1 MIKSMTGF
9 GVATIDKP
17 SENINLEIKS
27 LNSRNLDIR
36 FSGLNIS
43 AEFEQKIKKIISD
56 VIERGSV
63 KVSIELDKNNVEKT
77 LKFDENKLNSIIEL
91 IDNIESNF
99 QRKLDINSFISLNDI
114 YSSSNIQIVDDKETA
129 DAFVKALDQLDKA
142 RIDEGKQLYKDFHK
156 RLKKIKN
163 DINSIEGLAK
173 KHTLK
178 RKSEI
183 AEKIKFLTEQD
194 SLDENRLMQEVAYL
208 IERSDITEE
217 TVRVNIHIDSFLKY
231 LESNDPVG
239 KRLGFLAQ
247 EINREIN
254 TIGSKSPLPKITG
267 KIVEIKNELE
277 KIKEQLQNIL

>member
-17 SENINLEIKS
+17 IENINLEIKS

-63 KVSIELDKNNVEKT
+63 KVSIELDKNNAEKT

-91 IDNIESNF
+91 IDKIESNF
-99 QRKLDINSFISLNDI
+99 QQKLDINSFISLNDI
-114 YSSSNIQIVDDKETA
+114 YSSSNIQIVDDKETT

-142 RIDEGKQLYKDFHK
+142 RIDEGKQIYKDFQR

-163 DINSIEGLAK
+163 DINSIEKLAK
-173 KHTLK
+173 KLSLK
-178 RKSEI
+178 RKNEI
-183 AEKIKFLTEQD
+183 ADKIKFLTGQD
-194 SLDENRLMQEVAYL
+194 SLDENRLMQEIAYL

-217 TVRVNIHIDSFLKY
+217 TVRVNIHIGSFLKY

-254 TIGSKSPLPKITG
+254 TIGSKSPLPKITS

>member
-1 MIKSMTGF
+1 MTGF
-9 GVATIDKP
+9 GVATIEKP

-56 VIERGSV
+56 VIKRGSV
-63 KVSIELDKNNVEKT
+63 KISIELDKNNVGKT

-91 IDNIESNF
+91 INEIESKF
-99 QRKLDINSFISLNDI
+99 QQKIDINSFISLNDI
-114 YSSSNIQIVDDKETA
+114 YSSSNTQISDNKETI
-129 DAFVKALDQLDKA
+129 DAFAKALGQLNKA
-142 RIDEGKQLYKDFHK
+142 RIDEGKEIYKDFRR
-156 RLKKIKN
+156 RLKKIKI
-163 DINSIEGLAK
+163 DIISIEKLSK
-173 KHTLK
+173 KLTLK
-178 RKSEI
+178 RRSEI
-183 AEKIKFLTEQD
+183 AEKVKFLTEQD

-217 TVRVNIHIDSFLKY
+217 TVRVNIHIGSFLKY

-239 KRLGFLAQ
+239 KRLGFLVQ
-247 EINREIN
+247 EINREVN
-254 TIGSKSPLPKITG
+254 TIGSKSPMTKITS

>member
-1 MIKSMTGF
+1 MTGF
-9 GVATIDKP
+9 GVATIVKP

-36 FSGLNIS
+36 FSGLNIG

-63 KVSIELDKNNVEKT
+63 KVSIELDKNNIKKT
-77 LKFDENKLNSIIEL
+77 LKFDENKLNSIIQL
-91 IDNIESNF
+91 ISEIESRF
-99 QRKLDINSFISLNDI
+99 QQKLDINSFISLNDI
-114 YSSSNIQIVDDKETA
+114 YSSSNIQIGDDKETF
-129 DAFVKALDQLDKA
+129 DAFAKALGQLDKA
-142 RIDEGKQLYKDFHK
+142 RIEEGKQIYKDFQS
-156 RLKKIKN
+156 RLIKIKN
-163 DINSIEGLAK
+163 DINYIEKLAK
-173 KHTLK
+173 KLTLK
-178 RKSEI
+178 IKSEI
-183 AEKIKFLTEQD
+183 AEKIKFLIDQD

-247 EINREIN
+247 EISREIN
-254 TIGSKSPLPKITG
+254 TIGSKSPLPKITS

>member
-1 MIKSMTGF
+1 MSRVLCIFVGSK
-9 GVATIDKP
+9 AR
-17 SENINLEIKS
+17 ENSHLVWS
-27 LNSRNLDIR
+27 S
-36 FSGLNIS
+36 
-43 AEFEQKIKKIISD
+43 KIKI
-56 VIERGSV
+56 G
-63 KVSIELDKNNVEKT
+63 
-77 LKFDENKLNSIIEL
+77 
-91 IDNIESNF
+91 
-99 QRKLDINSFISLNDI
+99 
-114 YSSSNIQIVDDKETA
+114 DDKETI
-129 DAFVKALDQLDKA
+129 DALLNALGQLDKA

-163 DINSIEGLAK
+163 DINSIEELAK
-173 KHTLK
+173 KLTLK

-217 TVRVNIHIDSFLKY
+217 TVRVNIHIGSFLKY

-247 EINREIN
+247 EISREIN
-254 TIGSKSPLPKITG
+254 TIGSKSPLPKITS

>member
-1 MIKSMTGF
+1 MTGF
-9 GVATIDKP
+9 GVATIEKP
-17 SENINLEIKS
+17 TENINLEIKS

-43 AEFEQKIKKIISD
+43 AEFEQKIKKIISN

-63 KVSIELDKNNVEKT
+63 KVSIVLDENNVEKS
-77 LKFDENKLNSIIEL
+77 LKFDENKLKSIIEL
-91 IDNIESNF
+91 INEIESKF
-99 QRKLDINSFISLNDI
+99 QQKLDINSFISLSDV
-114 YSSSNIQIVDDKETA
+114 YSTSNIKIGDDKQTI
-129 DAFVKALDQLDKA
+129 DAFVKALGQLDKA
-142 RIDEGKQLYKDFHK
+142 RVDEGKQLYKDFHK

-163 DINSIEGLAK
+163 DINSIEKLAK
-173 KHTLK
+173 KLTLK

-194 SLDENRLMQEVAYL
+194 FLDENRLMQEVAYL

-254 TIGSKSPLPKITG
+254 TIGSKSPLPKITS

>member
-9 GVATIDKP
+9 GVATIDRP

-27 LNSRNLDIR
+27 FNSRNLDIR
-36 FSGLNIS
+36 FSGLSIS

-56 VIERGSV
+56 VIKRGSV
-63 KVSIELDKNNVEKT
+63 KVFIELDKNNVEKT

-91 IDNIESNF
+91 INEIESNF
-99 QRKLDINSFISLNDI
+99 QQKLDINSFISLNDI
-114 YSSSNIQIVDDKETA
+114 YSSPNIQISDNQETIN
-129 DAFVKALDQLDKA
+129 AFIKALGQLDKA
-142 RIDEGKQLYKDFHK
+142 RIDEGKQIYKDFQR

-163 DINSIEGLAK
+163 DINSIEKLAK
-173 KHTLK
+173 KLRLK

-183 AEKIKFLTEQD
+183 AEKVKFLTEHD

-217 TVRVNIHIDSFLKY
+217 IVRVNIHIGSFLKY
-231 LESNDPVG
+231 LEANDPVG

-247 EINREIN
+247 EIVREIN
-254 TIGSKSPLPKITG
+254 TIGSKSTLPKITS

-277 KIKEQLQNIL
+277 KVREQLQNIL

>member
-1 MIKSMTGF
+1 MTGF
-9 GVATIDKP
+9 GFATIDKQ

-63 KVSIELDKNNVEKT
+63 KVSIVLDENNVEKS

-91 IDNIESNF
+91 INEIETNF
-99 QRKLDINSFISLNDI
+99 KQKLDINSFISLSDI
-114 YSSSNIQIVDDKETA
+114 YSTSEIKIGDDKETI
-129 DAFVKALDQLDKA
+129 DALLNALGQLDKA

-163 DINSIEGLAK
+163 DISSIEELAK

>member
-9 GVATIDKP
+9 GVATINKP

-63 KVSIELDKNNVEKT
+63 KVSIELDKNNVEKS

-91 IDNIESNF
+91 INEIETNF
-99 QRKLDINSFISLNDI
+99 KQKLDINSFISLSDI
-114 YSSSNIQIVDDKETA
+114 YSTSKIKIGDDKETI
-129 DAFVKALDQLDKA
+129 DALLNALGQLDKA

-163 DINSIEGLAK
+163 DINFIEKLAK

-217 TVRVNIHIDSFLKY
+217 TVRVNIHIESFLKY

>member
-1 MIKSMTGF
+1 MTGF

-43 AEFEQKIKKIISD
+43 ADFEQKIKKIISD

-63 KVSIELDKNNVEKT
+63 KVSIELDKNNAEKT

-91 IDNIESNF
+91 INEIETNF
-99 QRKLDINSFISLNDI
+99 KQKLDINSFISLSDI
-114 YSSSNIQIVDDKETA
+114 YSTSKINIGDDKETI
-129 DAFVKALDQLDKA
+129 DALLNALGQLDKA

-163 DINSIEGLAK
+163 DINSIEELAK
-173 KHTLK
+173 KHTIK

-254 TIGSKSPLPKITG
+254 TIGSKSPLPKITS

>member
-43 AEFEQKIKKIISD
+43 ADFEQKIKKIISD

-63 KVSIELDKNNVEKT
+63 KVSIELDKNNAEKT

-91 IDNIESNF
+91 IDEIESNF
-99 QRKLDINSFISLNDI
+99 QQKLDINSFISLNDI
-114 YSSSNIQIVDDKETA
+114 YSSSNIQIVDDKETT

-142 RIDEGKQLYKDFHK
+142 RIDEGKQIYKDFQR

-163 DINSIEGLAK
+163 DINSIEKLAK
-173 KHTLK
+173 KLSLK

-183 AEKIKFLTEQD
+183 ADKIKFLTGQD

-217 TVRVNIHIDSFLKY
+217 TVRVNIHIGSFLKY
-231 LESNDPVG
+231 LELNDPVG

-254 TIGSKSPLPKITG
+254 TIGSKSPLPKITS
-267 KIVEIKNELE
+267 KIVEIKNEIE

>member
-43 AEFEQKIKKIISD
+43 ADFEQKIKKIISD

-63 KVSIELDKNNVEKT
+63 KVSIELDKNNAEKT
-77 LKFDENKLNSIIEL
+77 LKFDENKLNSIIKL
-91 IDNIESNF
+91 IDEIETNF
-99 QRKLDINSFISLNDI
+99 QQKLDINSFISLNDI
-114 YSSSNIQIVDDKETA
+114 YSSSNIQIVDDNETT
-129 DAFVKALDQLDKA
+129 DAFVTALDQLDKA
-142 RIDEGKQLYKDFHK
+142 RIDEGKQIYKDFQR

-163 DINSIEGLAK
+163 DINSIEKLAK
-173 KHTLK
+173 KLSIK

-183 AEKIKFLTEQD
+183 ADKIKFLTGQD

-217 TVRVNIHIDSFLKY
+217 TVRVNIHIGSFIKY

-247 EINREIN
+247 EISREIN
-254 TIGSKSPLPKITG
+254 TIGSKSPLPKITS

>member
-1 MIKSMTGF
+1 MTGF
-9 GVATIDKP
+9 GVATIDKQ

-27 LNSRNLDIR
+27 INSRNLDIR
-36 FSGLNIS
+36 FSGLTIS

-63 KVSIELDKNNVEKT
+63 KVSIVLDENNVEKS

-91 IDNIESNF
+91 INEIETNF
-99 QRKLDINSFISLNDI
+99 KQKLDINSFISLSDI
-114 YSSSNIQIVDDKETA
+114 YSTSKIKIGDDKQTI
-129 DAFVKALDQLDKA
+129 DAFVKALGQLDKA

-163 DINSIEGLAK
+163 DINSIEELAK
-173 KHTLK
+173 KLTLK

-254 TIGSKSPLPKITG
+254 TIGSKSPLPKITN

>member
-9 GVATIDKP
+9 GVATIAKP

-56 VIERGSV
+56 FIERGSV

-77 LKFDENKLNSIIEL
+77 LKFDENKLNSIIDL
-91 IDNIESNF
+91 IYKIESKF
-99 QRKLDINSFISLNDI
+99 QQKLDINSLISLNDI
-114 YSSSNIQIVDDKETA
+114 YSPSNIQIGDDKETI
-129 DAFVKALDQLDKA
+129 DAFIKALGQLDKT
-142 RIDEGKQLYKDFHK
+142 RIDEGKQIYKDFQK
-156 RLKKIKN
+156 RLKKIIN
-163 DINSIEGLAK
+163 DINSIEKLAK
-173 KHTLK
+173 KLTLK
-178 RKSEI
+178 RKSEL
-183 AEKIKFLTEQD
+183 AEKIKFLTEQE

-217 TVRVNIHIDSFLKY
+217 TVRVNIHIGSFLKY

-239 KRLGFLAQ
+239 KRLGFLTQ

-254 TIGSKSPLPKITG
+254 TIGSKSPLPKITT

>member
-1 MIKSMTGF
+1 M
-9 GVATIDKP
+9 
-17 SENINLEIKS
+17 
-27 LNSRNLDIR
+27 
-36 FSGLNIS
+36 
-43 AEFEQKIKKIISD
+43 
-56 VIERGSV
+56 
-63 KVSIELDKNNVEKT
+63 
-77 LKFDENKLNSIIEL
+77 
-91 IDNIESNF
+91 
-99 QRKLDINSFISLNDI
+99 
-114 YSSSNIQIVDDKETA
+114 
-129 DAFVKALDQLDKA
+129 DKA

-163 DINSIEGLAK
+163 DINSIEELAK

>member
-1 MIKSMTGF
+1 MTGF
-9 GVATIDKP
+9 GVATIDKR

-43 AEFEQKIKKIISD
+43 ADFEQKIKKIISD
-56 VIERGSV
+56 VIKRGSV
-63 KVSIELDKNNVEKT
+63 KVSLELDKNNAEKT

-91 IDNIESNF
+91 IDEIESNF
-99 QRKLDINSFISLNDI
+99 QQKLDINSFISLNDI
-114 YSSSNIQIVDDKETA
+114 YSSSNIQIVDDKKTT

-142 RIDEGKQLYKDFHK
+142 RIDEGKQIYKDFQR

-163 DINSIEGLAK
+163 DIKSIEKLAK
-173 KHTLK
+173 KLSLK

-183 AEKIKFLTEQD
+183 ADKIKFLTGQD

-217 TVRVNIHIDSFLKY
+217 TVRVNIHIGSFLKY

-247 EINREIN
+247 EISREIN
-254 TIGSKSPLPKITG
+254 TIGSKSPLPKITS

>member
-1 MIKSMTGF
+1 MTGF
-9 GVATIDKP
+9 GVATIDRP
-17 SENINLEIKS
+17 SEKINLEIKS

-63 KVSIELDKNNVEKT
+63 KVSIELDKNNAEKT

-91 IDNIESNF
+91 IDEIESNF
-99 QRKLDINSFISLNDI
+99 QQKLDINSIISLNDI
-114 YSSSNIQIVDDKETA
+114 YSSSNIQIVDDKETT

-142 RIDEGKQLYKDFHK
+142 RIDEGKQIYKDFQR

-163 DINSIEGLAK
+163 DINSIEKLAK
-173 KHTLK
+173 KLSLK

-217 TVRVNIHIDSFLKY
+217 TVRVNIHIGSFIKY

-247 EINREIN
+247 EISREIN
-254 TIGSKSPLPKITG
+254 TIGSKSPLPKITS

>member
-1 MIKSMTGF
+1 MTGF
-9 GVATIDKP
+9 GVATIDKQ

-63 KVSIELDKNNVEKT
+63 KVSIVLDENNVEKS

-91 IDNIESNF
+91 INEIETNF
-99 QRKLDINSFISLNDI
+99 KQKLDINSFISLSDI
-114 YSSSNIQIVDDKETA
+114 YSTSKIKIGDDKETI
-129 DAFVKALDQLDKA
+129 DALLNALGQLDKA

-163 DINSIEGLAK
+163 DINFIEELAK

>member
-1 MIKSMTGF
+1 MTGF
-9 GVATIDKP
+9 GVATIDKQ

-63 KVSIELDKNNVEKT
+63 KVSIDIDKNNLEKT
-77 LKFDENKLNSIIEL
+77 LKFDEDKLNSIIEL
-91 IDNIESNF
+91 INEIESRF
-99 QRKLDINSFISLNDI
+99 QQKLDINSFISLNDI
-114 YSSSNIQIVDDKETA
+114 YCSSNIQIGDDKETI
-129 DAFVKALDQLDKA
+129 DAFVKALSQLDNT
-142 RIDEGKQLYKDFHK
+142 RIDEGKQIYKDFQR
-156 RLKKIKN
+156 RLKKIN
-163 DINSIEGLAK
+163 DDINAIEKLAK
-173 KHTLK
+173 KLTLQ

-183 AEKIKFLTEQD
+183 AEKIKFLTKQD

-217 TVRVNIHIDSFLKY
+217 TVRVNIHIGSFLKY
-231 LESNDPVG
+231 LDSNDPVG

-247 EINREIN
+247 EINREVN
-254 TIGSKSPLPKITG
+254 TIGSKSPLPEITS

-277 KIKEQLQNIL
+277 KIKEQSQNIL

>member
-9 GVATIDKP
+9 GVATIDRP
-17 SENINLEIKS
+17 SEKINLEIKS

-63 KVSIELDKNNVEKT
+63 KVSIELDKNNAEKT

-91 IDNIESNF
+91 IDEIESNF
-99 QRKLDINSFISLNDI
+99 QQKLDINSIISLNDI
-114 YSSSNIQIVDDKETA
+114 YSSSNIQIVDDKETT

-142 RIDEGKQLYKDFHK
+142 RIDEGKQIYKDFQR

-163 DINSIEGLAK
+163 DINFIEKLAK
-173 KHTLK
+173 KLSLK

-183 AEKIKFLTEQD
+183 ADKIKFLTGQD

-217 TVRVNIHIDSFLKY
+217 TVRVNIHIGSFLKY
-231 LESNDPVG
+231 LELNDPVG

-254 TIGSKSPLPKITG
+254 TIGSKSPLPKITS
-267 KIVEIKNELE
+267 KIVEIKNEIE

>member
-63 KVSIELDKNNVEKT
+63 KVSIELDKNNAEKT

-91 IDNIESNF
+91 IDEIESNF
-99 QRKLDINSFISLNDI
+99 QQKLDINSFISLNDI
-114 YSSSNIQIVDDKETA
+114 YSSSNIQIVDDKETT
-129 DAFVKALDQLDKA
+129 DAFLKALDQLDKA
-142 RIDEGKQLYKDFHK
+142 RIDEGKQIYKDFQG

-163 DINSIEGLAK
+163 DINSIEKLAK
-173 KHTLK
+173 KLSRK

-183 AEKIKFLTEQD
+183 ADKIKFLTRQD

-217 TVRVNIHIDSFLKY
+217 TVRVNIHIGSFLKY

-239 KRLGFLAQ
+239 KRLGFLSQ
-247 EINREIN
+247 EISREIN
-254 TIGSKSPLPKITG
+254 TIGSKSPLPKITS

>member
-9 GVATIDKP
+9 GVATINKP

-63 KVSIELDKNNVEKT
+63 KVSIELDKNNAEKT

-91 IDNIESNF
+91 IDKIESNF
-99 QRKLDINSFISLNDI
+99 QQKIDINSFISLNDI
-114 YSSSNIQIVDDKETA
+114 YSSSNIQIVDDKETT

-142 RIDEGKQLYKDFHK
+142 RIDEGKQIYIDFK
-156 RLKKIKN
+156 RRLKKIKN
-163 DINSIEGLAK
+163 DINSIEKLAK
-173 KHTLK
+173 KLSLK

-183 AEKIKFLTEQD
+183 ADKIKFLTGQD

-247 EINREIN
+247 EIGREIN
-254 TIGSKSPLPKITG
+254 TIGSKSPLPKITS

-277 KIKEQLQNIL
+277 KIKEQIQNIL

>member
-1 MIKSMTGF
+1 MTGF
-9 GVATIDKP
+9 GVATIDKQ

-63 KVSIELDKNNVEKT
+63 KVSIVLDENNVEKS

-91 IDNIESNF
+91 INEIETNF
-99 QRKLDINSFISLNDI
+99 KQKLDINSLISLSDI
-114 YSSSNIQIVDDKETA
+114 YSTSKIKISDDKETI
-129 DAFVKALDQLDKA
+129 DALLNALGQLDKA

-163 DINSIEGLAK
+163 DINSIEELAK

>member
-9 GVATIDKP
+9 GVATIDKR

-43 AEFEQKIKKIISD
+43 ADFEQKIKKIISD
-56 VIERGSV
+56 VIKRGSV
-63 KVSIELDKNNVEKT
+63 KVSLELDKNNAEKT

-91 IDNIESNF
+91 IDEIESNF
-99 QRKLDINSFISLNDI
+99 QQKLDINSFISLNDI
-114 YSSSNIQIVDDKETA
+114 YSSSNIQIVDDKKTT

-142 RIDEGKQLYKDFHK
+142 RIDEGKQIYKDFQR

-163 DINSIEGLAK
+163 DIKSIEKLAK
-173 KHTLK
+173 KLSLK

-183 AEKIKFLTEQD
+183 ADKIKFLTGQD

-217 TVRVNIHIDSFLKY
+217 TVRVNIHIGSFLKY

-247 EINREIN
+247 EISREIN
-254 TIGSKSPLPKITG
+254 TIGSKSPLPKITS

>member
-1 MIKSMTGF
+1 MTGF
-9 GVATIDKP
+9 GVAKIAKP
-17 SENINLEIKS
+17 TENINLEIKS

-63 KVSIELDKNNVEKT
+63 KVSIDIDKNNLEKT
-77 LKFDENKLNSIIEL
+77 LKFDEDKLNSIIEL
-91 IDNIESNF
+91 INEIESRF
-99 QRKLDINSFISLNDI
+99 QQKLDINSFISLNDI
-114 YSSSNIQIVDDKETA
+114 YCSSNIQIGDDKETI
-129 DAFVKALDQLDKA
+129 DAFVKALSQLDNT
-142 RIDEGKQLYKDFHK
+142 RIDEGKQIYKDFQR
-156 RLKKIKN
+156 RLKKIN
-163 DINSIEGLAK
+163 DDINAIEKLAK
-173 KHTLK
+173 KLTLQ

-183 AEKIKFLTEQD
+183 AEKIKFLTKQD

-217 TVRVNIHIDSFLKY
+217 TVRVNIHIGSFLKY
-231 LESNDPVG
+231 LDSNDPVG

-247 EINREIN
+247 EINREVN
-254 TIGSKSPLPKITG
+254 TIGSKSPLPEITS

-277 KIKEQLQNIL
+277 KIKEQSQNIL

>member
-56 VIERGSV
+56 FIERGSV
-63 KVSIELDKNNVEKT
+63 KVSIELDKNNAEKT
-77 LKFDENKLNSIIEL
+77 LEFDENKLNSIIEL
-91 IDNIESNF
+91 IDKIESNF
-99 QRKLDINSFISLNDI
+99 QQKLDINSFISLNDI
-114 YSSSNIQIVDDKETA
+114 YSSSNIQIVDDKETT

-142 RIDEGKQLYKDFHK
+142 RIDEGKQIYKDFQR

-163 DINSIEGLAK
+163 DINFIEKLAK
-173 KHTLK
+173 KLSLK

-183 AEKIKFLTEQD
+183 ADKIKFLTGQD
-194 SLDENRLMQEVAYL
+194 SLDESRLMQEVAYL

-239 KRLGFLAQ
+239 KRLGFLVQ
-247 EINREIN
+247 EISREIN
-254 TIGSKSPLPKITG
+254 TIGSKSPLPKITS

>member
-36 FSGLNIS
+36 FSGINIS
-43 AEFEQKIKKIISD
+43 AEFEQKIKKTISD

-63 KVSIELDKNNVEKT
+63 KVSIELDKNNAEKT

-91 IDNIESNF
+91 IDKIESNF
-99 QRKLDINSFISLNDI
+99 QQKLDINSFISLNDI
-114 YSSSNIQIVDDKETA
+114 YSSSNIQIVDDKETT

-142 RIDEGKQLYKDFHK
+142 RIDEGKQIYKDFQR

-163 DINSIEGLAK
+163 DINFIEKLAK
-173 KHTLK
+173 KLSLK

-183 AEKIKFLTEQD
+183 ADKIKFLTGQD

-217 TVRVNIHIDSFLKY
+217 TVRVNIHIGSFLKY

-254 TIGSKSPLPKITG
+254 TIGSKSPLPKITS

>member
-9 GVATIDKP
+9 GVAKICKP

-36 FSGLNIS
+36 FSGLNVS
-43 AEFEQKIKKIISD
+43 AEFEQKIKKIISE
-56 VIERGSV
+56 VILRGSV
-63 KVSIELDKNNVEKT
+63 KVSIELDENNVEKT

-91 IDNIESNF
+91 IKEIESNF
-99 QRKLDINSFISLNDI
+99 QQKLDINSLISLNDI
-114 YSSSNIQIVDDKETA
+114 YSSSNIQIVDDKETT

-142 RIDEGKQLYKDFHK
+142 RIDEGKQIYKDFQR
-156 RLKKIKN
+156 RLKKINN
-163 DINSIEGLAK
+163 DINAIGKLAK
-173 KHTLK
+173 KLTLK

-217 TVRVNIHIDSFLKY
+217 TVRVNIHIVSFLKY
-231 LESNDPVG
+231 LESSDPVG

-247 EINREIN
+247 EISREIN
-254 TIGSKSPLPKITG
+254 TIGSKSPLPKITS

>member
-9 GVATIDKP
+9 GIATIDRP

-27 LNSRNLDIR
+27 FNSRNLDIR

-56 VIERGSV
+56 VIKRGSV
-63 KVSIELDKNNVEKT
+63 KVFIELDKDNVEKT
-77 LKFDENKLNSIIEL
+77 LKFDKNKLNSIIKL
-91 IDNIESNF
+91 INEIESNF
-99 QRKLDINSFISLNDI
+99 QQKLDINSFISLNDI
-114 YSSSNIQIVDDKETA
+114 YSSPNIQISYNKETVN
-129 DAFVKALDQLDKA
+129 AFIKALGQLDKA
-142 RIDEGKQLYKDFHK
+142 RIDEGKQIYKDFQR

-163 DINSIEGLAK
+163 DINSIEKLAK
-173 KHTLK
+173 KLRLK

-183 AEKIKFLTEQD
+183 AEKVKFLTGHD

-217 TVRVNIHIDSFLKY
+217 TVRVNIHIGSFLKY
-231 LESNDPVG
+231 LEANDPVG

-247 EINREIN
+247 EISREIN
-254 TIGSKSPLPKITG
+254 TIGSKSPLPKITS

-277 KIKEQLQNIL
+277 KVREQLQNIL

>member
-1 MIKSMTGF
+1 MTGF

-17 SENINLEIKS
+17 SENIYLEIKS

-56 VIERGSV
+56 VIQRGSV
-63 KVSIELDKNNVEKT
+63 KVSIELDKNNAEKT
-77 LKFDENKLNSIIEL
+77 LKFDKNKLNSIIEL
-91 IDNIESNF
+91 IDEIESNF
-99 QRKLDINSFISLNDI
+99 QQKLDINSFISLNDI
-114 YSSSNIQIVDDKETA
+114 YSSSNIQIVHDKETT

-142 RIDEGKQLYKDFHK
+142 RIDEGKQIYKDFQR

-163 DINSIEGLAK
+163 DINFIEKLANK
-173 KHTLK
+173 LSLK

-183 AEKIKFLTEQD
+183 ADKIKFLTGQG

-217 TVRVNIHIDSFLKY
+217 TVRVNIHISSFLKY

-247 EINREIN
+247 EISREIN
-254 TIGSKSPLPKITG
+254 TIGSKSPLPKITS
-267 KIVEIKNELE
+267 KIVELKNELE

>member
-1 MIKSMTGF
+1 MTGF
-9 GVATIDKP
+9 GVAKIEKP

-56 VIERGSV
+56 FIERGSV
-63 KVSIELDKNNVEKT
+63 KVSIELDKNNAEKT
-77 LKFDENKLNSIIEL
+77 LKFDENKLNSIIE
-91 IDNIESNF
+91 IINEIESKF
-99 QRKLDINSFISLNDI
+99 HQKIDINSFISLNDI
-114 YSSSNIQIVDDKETA
+114 YSSSNSQIGDDKETI

-142 RIDEGKQLYKDFHK
+142 RIDEGKQIYKDFQR

-163 DINSIEGLAK
+163 DINSIEKLAK
-173 KHTLK
+173 KFSLN

-183 AEKIKFLTEQD
+183 ADKIKFLTGQD

-217 TVRVNIHIDSFLKY
+217 TVRVNIHIGSFLKY
-231 LESNDPVG
+231 LELNDPVG

-247 EINREIN
+247 EIYREIN
-254 TIGSKSPLPKITG
+254 TIGSKSPLPKITS

>member
-1 MIKSMTGF
+1 MTGF
-9 GVATIDKP
+9 GVATIDRP
-17 SENINLEIKS
+17 SKNINLEIKS

-63 KVSIELDKNNVEKT
+63 KVSIELDKNNAEKT

-91 IDNIESNF
+91 INEIESRF
-99 QRKLDINSFISLNDI
+99 HQKLDINSFISLNDI
-114 YSSSNIQIVDDKETA
+114 YSSSNIQIVDDKETT
-129 DAFVKALDQLDKA
+129 DAFVKALDQLNKA
-142 RIDEGKQLYKDFHK
+142 RIDEGKQIYKDFQR
-156 RLKKIKN
+156 RLNKIKN
-163 DINSIEGLAK
+163 DINSIEKLAK
-173 KHTLK
+173 KLSLK

-183 AEKIKFLTEQD
+183 ADKIKFLTGQD

-217 TVRVNIHIDSFLKY
+217 IVRVNIHIGSFQEY

-254 TIGSKSPLPKITG
+254 TIGSKRPLPKITS

>member
-1 MIKSMTGF
+1 MTGF

-63 KVSIELDKNNVEKT
+63 KVSIELDKNNAEKT
-77 LKFDENKLNSIIEL
+77 LKFDKNKLNSIIEL
-91 IDNIESNF
+91 IDEIESNF
-99 QRKLDINSFISLNDI
+99 QQKLDINSFISLNDI
-114 YSSSNIQIVDDKETA
+114 YSSSNIQIVDDKETT

-142 RIDEGKQLYKDFHK
+142 RIDEGKQIYKDFQR

-163 DINSIEGLAK
+163 DINSIEKLAK
-173 KHTLK
+173 KLSLK
-178 RKSEI
+178 RRSEI
-183 AEKIKFLTEQD
+183 ADKIKFLTGQD

-217 TVRVNIHIDSFLKY
+217 TVRVNIHIGSFLKY

>member
-1 MIKSMTGF
+1 MMGF
-9 GVATIDKP
+9 GVATIDKQ

-63 KVSIELDKNNVEKT
+63 KVSIVLDENNVEKS

-91 IDNIESNF
+91 INEIETNF
-99 QRKLDINSFISLNDI
+99 KQKLDINSFISLSDI
-114 YSSSNIQIVDDKETA
+114 YSTSKIKIGDDKETI
-129 DAFVKALDQLDKA
+129 DALLNALGQLDKA

-163 DINSIEGLAK
+163 DINSIEELAK

-254 TIGSKSPLPKITG
+254 TIGSKSLLPKITG

>member
-1 MIKSMTGF
+1 MTGF

-63 KVSIELDKNNVEKT
+63 KVSIELDKNNAEKT

-91 IDNIESNF
+91 IDKIESNF
-99 QRKLDINSFISLNDI
+99 QQKLDINSFISLNDI
-114 YSSSNIQIVDDKETA
+114 YSSSNIQIVDDKETK
-129 DAFVKALDQLDKA
+129 DAFINALDQLDKA
-142 RIDEGKQLYKDFHK
+142 RIDEGKQIYKDFQR

-163 DINSIEGLAK
+163 DINSIEKLAK
-173 KHTLK
+173 KLSLK
-178 RKSEI
+178 RKNEI
-183 AEKIKFLTEQD
+183 ADKIKFLTGQD
-194 SLDENRLMQEVAYL
+194 SLDENRLMQEIAYL

-217 TVRVNIHIDSFLKY
+217 TVRVNIHIGSFLKY

-254 TIGSKSPLPKITG
+254 TIGSKSPLPKITS

>member
-1 MIKSMTGF
+1 MTGF
-9 GVATIDKP
+9 GVATIDKQ

-63 KVSIELDKNNVEKT
+63 KVSIVLDENNVEKS

-91 IDNIESNF
+91 INEIETNF
-99 QRKLDINSFISLNDI
+99 KQKLDINSFISLSDI
-114 YSSSNIQIVDDKETA
+114 YSTSKIKIGDDKETI
-129 DAFVKALDQLDKA
+129 DALLNALGQLDKA

-163 DINSIEGLAK
+163 DINSIEELAK
-173 KHTLK
+173 KHPLK